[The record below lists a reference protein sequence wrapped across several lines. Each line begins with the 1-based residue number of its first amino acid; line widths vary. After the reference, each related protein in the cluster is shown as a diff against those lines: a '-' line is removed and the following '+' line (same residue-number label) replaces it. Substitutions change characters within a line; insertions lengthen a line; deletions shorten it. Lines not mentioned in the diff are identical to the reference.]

1 MRFDRFEIDSRQRVL
16 LRDGKIVRLTP
27 KAFDLLELLVS
38 RANEVVPKSELVERL
53 WPDTVVS
60 DASPSKLVFI
70 VRKELGGY
78 IETIP
83 KRGYRFIGVRQALS
97 LSDQAPQAPRQAESL
112 SYTMLI
118 GGGYGA
124 PLHPAGTA
132 RVPLRAPPPA

>member
-60 DASPSKLVFI
+60 DASLSKLVFI
-70 VRKELGGY
+70 VRKELAVTSKPSPSAATASLVY
-78 IETIP
+78 DKLSACRIKRP
-83 KRGYRFIGVRQALS
+83 KPH
-97 LSDQAPQAPRQAESL
+97 DK
-112 SYTMLI
+112 
-118 GGGYGA
+118 
-124 PLHPAGTA
+124 
-132 RVPLRAPPPA
+132 LRACRTPC